1 MQHSNDNEILENK
14 LVPILI
20 NLLLDD
26 DVLHPVKIGILSFL
40 LGFLIFFFF
49 LLILLFILL
58 FIYSS
63 IPIGT
68 SCSII

>member
-1 MQHSNDNEILENK
+1 MQHSNDNATLENK

-20 NLLLDD
+20 NLSLDD

-40 LGFLIFFFF
+40 LGFLIFF